1 MARGAK
7 SDPWVTTE
15 QVAEAAGI
23 SPATVRRWGRLG
35 VLPPQQV
42 VFMGRR
48 GRQSRWPLHTPEQAR
63 WVLELLERGRTFD
76 EIRVMLAA
84 GEFRPS
90 SSGEATDSDDNE
102 PIA

>member
-1 MARGAK
+1 MAQSAK

-15 QVAEAAGI
+15 QVAEAAGV

-35 VLPPQQV
+35 VLPPQKV

-63 WVLELLERGRTFD
+63 WVLSLLERGRTFD
-76 EIRVMLAA
+76 EIRAMLAA
-84 GEFRPS
+84 GEFQS
-90 SSGEATDSDDNE
+90 SSTKDDTGSRE
-102 PIA
+102 PTA